1 MPMPQDINKEV
12 HWMSFRDKA
21 VFFNLAHDELSD
33 LSDSD
38 FEYITDATDA
48 SSEGEFSSDMNENL
62 KSHDNQI
69 LILLALRHQG
79 NVLNQDQIMLKS

>member
-1 MPMPQDINKEV
+1 M
-12 HWMSFRDKA
+12 
-21 VFFNLAHDELSD
+21 
-33 LSDSD
+33 SDSD

-69 LILLALRHQG
+69 LILLALSASKKCPKPRPNNAKKLRKVNTVNYAGDQ
-79 NVLNQDQIMLKS
+79 LNFLSPQEDIYLMDSQV